1 MKKIILFTSMLI
13 LMCSCSTRPVLESK
27 EYKVIDTLKI
37 RYSNF
42 GRVDG
47 ADVIIKYDSTYHYGF
62 IDRYGKLIE
71 MNPKNLKVEKIK

>member
-1 MKKIILFTSMLI
+1 MKKIILFTAMLI
-13 LMCSCSTRPVLESK
+13 LMCSCARPVLESK

-42 GRVDG
+42 GRIDG

-62 IDRYGKLIE
+62 IDRFGNLTE
-71 MNPKNLKVEKIK
+71 MSPRNLKVERIK